1 VTTSNQ
7 AVSGPTRLRLAGVLL
22 LRRLY
27 CSVSG
32 VGLSCRGAPSSV
44 YEPDFYGWCEE
55 HRPETAEAEQEV
67 LEEIKYEPREDWLDR
82 IRERVCLCPGMHLD
96 NDNQLINIP
105 DGLTA
110 EEQTELRNLAIDS
123 APGWSHKE

>member
-1 VTTSNQ
+1 M
-7 AVSGPTRLRLAGVLL
+7 
-22 LRRLY
+22 RRLSTTEWPPDIECEVCDELVDDGGFQVRY
-27 CSVSG
+27 ES
-32 VGLSCRGAPSSV
+32 LLMPSSV

-67 LEEIKYEPREDWLDR
+67 LEGIKYEPREDWLDR

-110 EEQTELRNLAIDS
+110 EEQMELRNLAIDS
-123 APGWSHKE
+123 APGRSHKE